1 MADHDDA
8 AAFFQMC
15 VWGGAQAY
23 AMLPVG
29 VDWMYGLL
37 SDVYLAQHDDRG
49 AAGKDEAAT
58 DTADVVAASLA
69 AIAQFDA
76 ILPDVVAATDDGP
89 RRTQG

>member
-1 MADHDDA
+1 
-8 AAFFQMC
+8 
-15 VWGGAQAY
+15 
-23 AMLPVG
+23 MLPVG

-69 AIAQFDA
+69 AIAQSDA
-76 ILPDVVAATDDGP
+76 ILPDVVAVADDGP
-89 RRTQG
+89 RRGQGRGEEISSMP